1 MFSSAREVILHT
13 YVFLVFDKQKNFDT
27 HSSKVIITMSLNAK
41 IGKYCNRRKFN
52 CTKLAYSEN
61 NQNSSSSTSP
71 LKRKTSLFSANK
83 ASTSLKKI
91 DTTCGKNF
99 IEEDSGFCEDF
110 SNNNS
115 VGKCFLFQHIRPF
128 TDPSSA
134 SKAWVL
140 YSKFMQ
146 TRLLAR
152 SLRNWDYVWIHNE
165 RENCITRK

>member
-1 MFSSAREVILHT
+1 MATFEKKGKNSSLQSTCSTQQEKLFCTHT
-13 YVFLVFDKQKNFDT
+13 VFLVFDKQNNFDI
-27 HSSKVIITMSLNAK
+27 HSSKGIITIMSLNAK

-71 LKRKTSLFSANK
+71 LKRKTSLFSASSK

-115 VGKCFLFQHIRPF
+115 VGKCFLFQHIRP
-128 TDPSSA
+128 
-134 SKAWVL
+134 
-140 YSKFMQ
+140 YS
-146 TRLLAR
+146 LILAQR
-152 SLRNWDYVWIHNE
+152 
-165 RENCITRK
+165 